1 MGGRPIVRCQRSR
14 KNGGVSTM
22 CICAGVHGM
31 VIQGI
36 QGVQG
41 VQMGGRPKV
50 WCQRSRGEKK
60 NGGVSTMCFCA
71 GVHEWL
77 YRVQKRGVQRVQR
90 KVNTST
96 QEHRSSGNNKCTR
109 LRTLPQRNTE
119 EFAVVGGVP
128 FFVRQAQQNRHGI
141 RPRRQHK
148 HNRGFTRGYVVTRP

>member
-1 MGGRPIVRCQRSR
+1 MGGRPI
-14 KNGGVSTM
+14 
-22 CICAGVHGM
+22 
-31 VIQGI
+31 
-36 QGVQG
+36 
-41 VQMGGRPKV
+41 V

-71 GVHEWL
+71 GVHGM
-77 YRVQKRGVQRVQR
+77 VIQGAKKKRRAKSTK
-90 KVNTST
+90 KVDTST
-96 QEHRSSGNNKCTR
+96 QEHRSSGNNECTG

-141 RPRRQHK
+141 RPCRQHK

>member
-22 CICAGVHGM
+22 CFCAGVHGM
-31 VIQGI
+31 VVHGA
-36 QGVQG
+36 
-41 VQMGGRPKV
+41 
-50 WCQRSRGEKK
+50 KK
-60 NGGVSTMCFCA
+60 KACKEYKGD
-71 GVHEWL
+71 
-77 YRVQKRGVQRVQR
+77 
-90 KVNTST
+90 
-96 QEHRSSGNNKCTR
+96 EHRSSGNNECTR

>member
-22 CICAGVHGM
+22 CFCAGVHGM
-31 VIQGI
+31 VIQGAKE
-36 QGVQG
+36 
-41 VQMGGRPKV
+41 RRAK
-50 WCQRSRGEKK
+50 STKEGEHKYT
-60 NGGVSTMCFCA
+60 GD
-71 GVHEWL
+71 
-77 YRVQKRGVQRVQR
+77 
-90 KVNTST
+90 
-96 QEHRSSGNNKCTR
+96 EHRSSGNNKCTR